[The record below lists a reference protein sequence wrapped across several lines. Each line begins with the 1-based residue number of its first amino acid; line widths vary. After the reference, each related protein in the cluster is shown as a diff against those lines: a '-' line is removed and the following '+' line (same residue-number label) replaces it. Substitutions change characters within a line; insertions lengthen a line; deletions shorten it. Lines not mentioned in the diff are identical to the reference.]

1 LKSKRTD
8 RIQIMQKG
16 VKKTLKKLLF
26 ISLAVVLA
34 LSMALVGCG
43 ENGVVLE
50 YDLTIASSDGG
61 SVFPAAGT
69 HTYQQGQ
76 VVNVKATPAS
86 EFYEFVNWTGPDAD
100 QLGDANAAETS
111 ITMNGDYSI
120 QANFQ
125 ALPWDD
131 TITLTFHATISDRA
145 SIVEFVFKP
154 FIEELKGLTGS
165 QGGAFDVVETYGDAP
180 FDATAS
186 LSAISAGTV
195 DMGQLS
201 GDTYHLG
208 GIGFLPFLF
217 PDMESAA
224 YATYH
229 LFTEGNGKWDAAGE
243 LSDVKILITTPLW
256 GMQWWGNVDVRVPDD
271 VAGVKVRSEA
281 NEGLALLALGA
292 VPVNLGTSDLGSA
305 LQTGIVDGCFFTYS
319 GIGGFSGVG
328 PNTDY
333 TTELNL
339 YYRSYSLAMN
349 REVYE
354 GLPAEARQALD
365 SITGADAS
373 VTWAANHKAGEA
385 DAKDETISGPMF
397 PPPAHPEW
405 GRVPYEPTPAEL
417 QLWYDATGGVADEWA
432 TYMTDTLGFD
442 GQGILARAEAL
453 IAEAP

>member
-1 LKSKRTD
+1 
-8 RIQIMQKG
+8 M
-16 VKKTLKKLLF
+16 KKLSF
-26 ISLAVVLA
+26 ILLAVVLA
-34 LSMALVGCG
+34 LSVALVGCSAPTQ
-43 ENGVVLE
+43 
-50 YDLTIASSDGG
+50 YTLTIASSSGG
-61 SVFPAAGT
+61 AVFPAAGD
-69 HTYQQGQ
+69 HTYGSGQ
-76 VVNVKATPAS
+76 VVNIKATPAS
-86 EFYEFVNWTGPDAD
+86 EYYEFVNWTGDVDTVAD
-100 QLGDANAAETS
+100 VNDAETTV
-111 ITMNGDYSI
+111 TMNGDYSI
-120 QANFQ
+120 TANFQ

-154 FIEELKGLTGS
+154 WIEELKGLTGS
-165 QGGAFDVVETYGDAP
+165 QGGTFDVVETYGDAP

-217 PDMESAA
+217 PDMETAA

-229 LFTEGNGKWDAAGE
+229 LFTENNGKWDAAGE

-256 GMQWWGNVDVRVPDD
+256 GMQWWGNVDVRVPAD
-271 VAGVKVRSEA
+271 VVGVKVRSEA
-281 NEGLALLALGA
+281 NEGIALLALNA
-292 VPVNLGTSDLGSA
+292 IPVNLGTSDLGSA
-305 LQTGIVDGCFFTYS
+305 LQTGIVEGCFFTYS

-349 REVYE
+349 RDVYE
-354 GLPAEARQALD
+354 ALPAEAKQALD
-365 SITGADAS
+365 SICGADAS
-373 VTWAANHKAGEA
+373 VAWAAAHKAGEA

-405 GRVPYEPTPAEL
+405 GRVPYEPTAAEM
-417 QLWYDATGGVADEWA
+417 QLWIDATADVADEWA

-442 GQGILARAEAL
+442 GQGILNRVAAL
-453 IAEAP
+453 IAAAP

>member
-1 LKSKRTD
+1 
-8 RIQIMQKG
+8 
-16 VKKTLKKLLF
+16 LKKLFF
-26 ISLAVVLA
+26 IVLAAVLA
-34 LSMALVGCG
+34 LSVALVGCG
-43 ENGVVLE
+43 SVAE
-50 YDLTIASSDGG
+50 YTLTTSSSDGG
-61 SVFPAAGT
+61 SVLPAAGK
-69 HTYQQGQ
+69 HTYSAGQ
-76 VVNVKATPAS
+76 VIDLVATPAS
-86 EFYEFVNWTGPDAD
+86 DAYEFVNWTGDVDAV
-100 QLGDANAAETS
+100 ANVNSATTK

-120 QANFQ
+120 KANFQ
-125 ALPWDD
+125 SLPWDS
-131 TITLTFHATISDRA
+131 TITLTFHGTISERA

-154 FIEELKGLTGS
+154 WIEQVKALTGS
-165 QGGAFDVVETYGDAP
+165 QGGKFDVIETYGDAP

-201 GDTYHLG
+201 GDTFHLG

-217 PDMESAA
+217 PDMETAA
-224 YATYH
+224 YVTYN
-229 LFTEGNGKWDAAGE
+229 LFTEGNGKWDANGQ
-243 LSDVKILITTPLW
+243 LSDVKILLSTPLW

-292 VPVNLGTSDLGSA
+292 LPVNLGTSDLGAS
-305 LQTGIVDGCFFTYS
+305 LQTGIVEGCFFTYS
-319 GIGGFSGVG
+319 GISGFSGVG

-333 TTELNL
+333 TTELNI

-349 REVYE
+349 RDVYE

-365 SITGADAS
+365 SISGETAS
-373 VTWAANHKAGEA
+373 VTYAAAHKAGEA
-385 DAKDETISGPMF
+385 DAKAETITGPMF

-417 QLWYDATGGVADEWA
+417 QLWHDATADVADEWA

-442 GQGILARAEAL
+442 GAGILARAEEL
-453 IAEAP
+453 ISQAP

>member
-1 LKSKRTD
+1 MSF
-8 RIQIMQKG
+8 
-16 VKKTLKKLLF
+16 VLLSV
-26 ISLAVVLA
+26 ILA
-34 LSMALVGCG
+34 LSVALVGCG
-43 ENGVVLE
+43 GNGVALE
-50 YDLTIASSDGG
+50 YDLTIASTEGG
-61 SVFPAAGT
+61 STFPAAGT
-69 HTYQQGQ
+69 HTYSQGQ
-76 VVNVKATPAS
+76 VVDIKATPAS
-86 EFYEFVNWTGPDAD
+86 EYYEFVNWSGPDAD
-100 QLGDANAAETS
+100 QIEDANAAETK

-125 ALPWDD
+125 ALPWDEPV
-131 TITLTFHATISDRA
+131 TLTFHATISDRA

-154 FIEELKGLTGS
+154 WIEELKGLTGS
-165 QGGAFDVVETYGDAP
+165 QGGTFDVVETYGDAP

-186 LSAISAGTV
+186 LSAISTGTV

-217 PDMESAA
+217 PDMETAA

-229 LFTEGNGKWDAAGE
+229 LFTEDDGKWDAAGE
-243 LSDVKILITTPLW
+243 LTDVKILITTPLW
-256 GMQWWGNVDVRVPDD
+256 GMQWWGNVDVRVPAD

-281 NEGLALLALGA
+281 NEGLALLALNA
-292 VPVNLGTSDLGSA
+292 IPVNLGTSDLGSA
-305 LQTGIVDGCFFTYS
+305 LQTGIVEGCFFTYS

-328 PNTDY
+328 PNTQY

-373 VTWAANHKAGEA
+373 MYWAAQHKAGEA

-405 GRVPYEPTPAEL
+405 GRVPYEPTAAEL
-417 QLWYDATGGVADEWA
+417 QQWIDATAGVADEWV

-442 GQGILARAEAL
+442 GQGILDRVEAL
-453 IAEAP
+453 IAAA